1 MKPHVKGINLKLP
14 LNLYEYIYR
23 EKKWLVYDRDFYI
36 RIIWTFEYAMKLFLK
51 DSPWLSKKLYNS
63 KDIGQ
68 FNLKKI
74 PKKMIAKNE

>member
-1 MKPHVKGINLKLP
+1 
-14 LNLYEYIYR
+14 
-23 EKKWLVYDRDFYI
+23 
-36 RIIWTFEYAMKLFLK
+36 MKLFLK